1 MAVTLVEIKK
11 MIKDLFTKYKVET
24 EAALKQQ
31 ENNFINIVSANTKI
45 LNEIL
50 DKVEK
55 NILENA
61 KKISTL
67 ATEVEE
73 IKFSLNFH
81 EELIENK
88 IKTAL
93 DIFIKNKPTHNEIQ
107 NNNIELKK
115 INSKLREIEDRSR
128 RSNLRVKGVKED
140 DNESW
145 LESEIKVKKI
155 FDEYLGIK
163 DVKIERAHRAG
174 KEDIK
179 KHRTIVVKLLDFKDK
194 EAILRNS
201 SKLKGKNI
209 FINEDFCAE
218 TNRIRKD
225 LREKMKIERQSGK
238 FAYIS
243 YDKLIVREWNAKKK

>member
-1 MAVTLVEIKK
+1 MSFK
-11 MIKDLFTKYKVET
+11 
-24 EAALKQQ
+24 
-31 ENNFINIVSANTKI
+31 
-45 LNEIL
+45 
-50 DKVEK
+50 
-55 NILENA
+55 
-61 KKISTL
+61 
-67 ATEVEE
+67 VEE
-73 IKFSLNFH
+73 IKVTLNFH

-93 DIFIKNKPTHNEIQ
+93 DSFIKNKSTHNEIQ

-128 RSNLRVKGVKED
+128 RNNLRVEGVKED

-145 LESEIKVKKI
+145 LESEKLKKL

-163 DVKIERAHRAG
+163 DVKIERAHRAD

-194 EAILRNS
+194 EAILKNS

-225 LREKMKIERQSGK
+225 LREKMKIERQLGK

-243 YDKLIVREWNAKKK
+243 YDKLIVREWNAKKKF

>member
-11 MIKDLFTKYKVET
+11 MIKYLFT
-24 EAALKQQ
+24 
-31 ENNFINIVSANTKI
+31 N
-45 LNEIL
+45 
-50 DKVEK
+50 
-55 NILENA
+55 
-61 KKISTL
+61 
-67 ATEVEE
+67 
-73 IKFSLNFH
+73 
-81 EELIENK
+81 
-88 IKTAL
+88 
-93 DIFIKNKPTHNEIQ
+93 
-107 NNNIELKK
+107 
-115 INSKLREIEDRSR
+115 KLREIEDRSR
-128 RSNLRVKGVKED
+128 RNNLRVEGVKED
-140 DNESW
+140 DKESW

-163 DVKIERAHRAG
+163 DVKIERAHRAV

-243 YDKLIVREWNAKKK
+243 YDKLIVSEWNAKKK

>member
-24 EAALKQQ
+24 EAALNQQ
-31 ENNFINIVSANTKI
+31 ENNFINIVSANAKI
-45 LNEIL
+45 LSERL
-50 DKVEK
+50 DK
-55 NILENA
+55 
-61 KKISTL
+61 S
-67 ATEVEE
+67 
-73 IKFSLNFH
+73 
-81 EELIENK
+81 
-88 IKTAL
+88 
-93 DIFIKNKPTHNEIQ
+93 THNEIQ

-115 INSKLREIEDRSR
+115 INSKLREIEDKSR
-128 RSNLRVKGVKED
+128 RNNLRVEGVK
-140 DNESW
+140 DNKSW
-145 LESEIKVKKI
+145 LESETKVKKI

-194 EAILRNS
+194 EAILKHS

-209 FINEDFCAE
+209 FINEDFCTE

-225 LREKMKIERQSGK
+225 LREKMKIERQLGK

-243 YDKLIVREWNAKKK
+243 YDKLIVREWNAKKNGMQ

>member
-1 MAVTLVEIKK
+1 MG
-11 MIKDLFTKYKVET
+11 FY
-24 EAALKQQ
+24 
-31 ENNFINIVSANTKI
+31 
-45 LNEIL
+45 
-50 DKVEK
+50 
-55 NILENA
+55 ENA
-61 KKISTL
+61 KKISTF
-67 ATEVEE
+67 ATEAEE
-73 IKFSLNFH
+73 IKVSLNFH

-93 DIFIKNKPTHNEIQ
+93 DSFIKNKSTHNEIQ

-128 RSNLRVKGVKED
+128 RNNLRVEGVKED

-145 LESEIKVKKI
+145 LESETKVKKI

-179 KHRTIVVKLLDFKDK
+179 KHRTIVVKLLDFNDK
-194 EAILRNS
+194 EAILKNS

-225 LREKMKIERQSGK
+225 LREKMKIKRQLGK

>member
-11 MIKDLFTKYKVET
+11 MIKDLFSKYKVET

-45 LNEIL
+45 LNERL

-55 NILENA
+55 SILENA

-73 IKFSLNFH
+73 IK
-81 EELIENK
+81 ETI
-88 IKTAL
+88 
-93 DIFIKNKPTHNEIQ
+93 
-107 NNNIELKK
+107 LK
-115 INSKLREIEDRSR
+115 
-128 RSNLRVKGVKED
+128 
-140 DNESW
+140 
-145 LESEIKVKKI
+145 
-155 FDEYLGIK
+155 
-163 DVKIERAHRAG
+163 
-174 KEDIK
+174 
-179 KHRTIVVKLLDFKDK
+179 
-194 EAILRNS
+194 NS

-209 FINEDFCAE
+209 FINEDFCTE
-218 TNRIRKD
+218 TNRIRED

-243 YDKLIVREWNAKKK
+243 YDMLIVREWNAKKK

>member
-1 MAVTLVEIKK
+1 
-11 MIKDLFTKYKVET
+11 MIKDLFTKYKEET

-45 LNEIL
+45 LNERL

-73 IKFSLNFH
+73 IKVSLNFH
-81 EELIENK
+81 EELIKNK

-93 DIFIKNKPTHNEIQ
+93 DSFIKNKSTHNEIQ

-128 RSNLRVKGVKED
+128 RNNLRVEGVKED

-145 LESEIKVKKI
+145 LESETKVKKI
-155 FDEYLGIK
+155 FDGYLGIK

-194 EAILRNS
+194 EAILKNS

-225 LREKMKIERQSGK
+225 LREKMKIERQLGK

>member
-31 ENNFINIVSANTKI
+31 ENNFINILSANTKI
-45 LNEIL
+45 LNERL

-73 IKFSLNFH
+73 IKVSLNFH
-81 EELIENK
+81 EELIVNK

-93 DIFIKNKPTHNEIQ
+93 DSFIKNKSTHNEIQ

-128 RSNLRVKGVKED
+128 RNNLRVEGVKE
-140 DNESW
+140 ESW
-145 LESEIKVKKI
+145 LESELKVKKI
-155 FDEYLGIK
+155 FDEYLDIN

-194 EAILRNS
+194 EAILKNS

-238 FAYIS
+238 FECIS

>member
-1 MAVTLVEIKK
+1 M
-11 MIKDLFTKYKVET
+11 
-24 EAALKQQ
+24 
-31 ENNFINIVSANTKI
+31 
-45 LNEIL
+45 
-50 DKVEK
+50 
-55 NILENA
+55 NILYGYSGA
-61 KKISTL
+61 KNRQN
-67 ATEVEE
+67 V
-73 IKFSLNFH
+73 
-81 EELIENK
+81 
-88 IKTAL
+88 
-93 DIFIKNKPTHNEIQ
+93 FIIIIPTHNEIQ

-128 RSNLRVKGVKED
+128 RNNLRIEGVKED
-140 DNESW
+140 DNQSW

-201 SKLKGKNI
+201 SELKGKNI
-209 FINEDFCAE
+209 FINKDFCAE

-243 YDKLIVREWNAKKK
+243 YDKLIVREWNTQIK

>member
-11 MIKDLFTKYKVET
+11 MIKDLFSKYKVET

-45 LNEIL
+45 LNERL

-55 NILENA
+55 SILENA

-73 IKFSLNFH
+73 IKVSLNFH

-93 DIFIKNKPTHNEIQ
+93 DIFMKSKCTPNEIQ
-107 NNNIELKK
+107 NNNTELKK

-128 RSNLRVKGVKED
+128 RNNLRVDGVKED

-145 LESEIKVKKI
+145 LESELKVKTI
-155 FDEYLGIK
+155 FDKYLGIK
-163 DVKIERAHRAG
+163 NVKIERAHRAG
-174 KEDIK
+174 KVGIK
-179 KHRTIVVKLLDFKDK
+179 EHRTIVLKLLDFKYK
-194 EAILRNS
+194 ETILKNS

-209 FINEDFCAE
+209 FINEDFCTE
-218 TNRIRKD
+218 TNRIRED

-243 YDKLIVREWNAKKK
+243 YDMLIVREWNAKKK

>member
-1 MAVTLVEIKK
+1 MAVTLVEIK

-45 LNEIL
+45 LNERL

-67 ATEVEE
+67 ATEVED
-73 IKFSLNFH
+73 IKVSLNFH

-88 IKTAL
+88 IKTA
-93 DIFIKNKPTHNEIQ
+93 
-107 NNNIELKK
+107 
-115 INSKLREIEDRSR
+115 KLREKEDRSR
-128 RSNLRVKGVKED
+128 RNNLRVEGVKED

>member
-1 MAVTLVEIKK
+1 MAVTLVEIK

-24 EAALKQQ
+24 EAAL
-31 ENNFINIVSANTKI
+31 N
-45 LNEIL
+45 
-50 DKVEK
+50 
-55 NILENA
+55 
-61 KKISTL
+61 
-67 ATEVEE
+67 
-73 IKFSLNFH
+73 
-81 EELIENK
+81 
-88 IKTAL
+88 
-93 DIFIKNKPTHNEIQ
+93 
-107 NNNIELKK
+107 
-115 INSKLREIEDRSR
+115 KLREKEDRSR
-128 RSNLRVKGVKED
+128 RNNLRVEGVKED

>member
-11 MIKDLFTKYKVET
+11 MIKDLFSKYKVET

-31 ENNFINIVSANTKI
+31 ENKFINIVCANTKI
-45 LNEIL
+45 LNKRL

-55 NILENA
+55 GILENA

-73 IKFSLNFH
+73 IKVSLNFH

-88 IKTAL
+88 IKIAL
-93 DIFIKNKPTHNEIQ
+93 DIFMKSKCTPNEIQ
-107 NNNIELKK
+107 NNNTELKK

-128 RSNLRVKGVKED
+128 RNNLRVDEVKED

-145 LESEIKVKKI
+145 LESE
-155 FDEYLGIK
+155 
-163 DVKIERAHRAG
+163 AHRAG
-174 KEDIK
+174 KVGIK
-179 KHRTIVVKLLDFKDK
+179 EHRTIVLKLLDSKDK
-194 EAILRNS
+194 EAILKNS

-209 FINEDFCAE
+209 FINEDFCTE

-243 YDKLIVREWNAKKK
+243 YDKLIVRGWNAKKK

>member
-1 MAVTLVEIKK
+1 MTFFEKNLPLMNVVSQVEKAISNLQFYLMDKK
-11 MIKDLFTKYKVET
+11 SEET
-24 EAALKQQ
+24 ENHYRNQ
-31 ENNFINIVSANTKI
+31 
-45 LNEIL
+45 
-50 DKVEK
+50 
-55 NILENA
+55 NA

-73 IKFSLNFH
+73 IKVSLNFH

-93 DIFIKNKPTHNEIQ
+93 DTFIKNKPTHNEIH

-115 INSKLREIEDRSR
+115 INSKLREIDDRSR
-128 RSNLRVKGVKED
+128 RKNLRVEGVKED

-163 DVKIERAHRAG
+163 DVAG

-179 KHRTIVVKLLDFKDK
+179 KHRTIVVKLLDFKDE

-218 TNRIRKD
+218 TNRLRKD
-225 LREKMKIERQSGK
+225 LREKMKIEGQSGK

-243 YDKLIVREWNAKKK
+243 NDKLIVREWNAKKK